1 MDSSLRNENQFE
13 NKDTLNGNRRNVGK
27 KVQSKILLMKITP
40 QNVKNLNGK
49 TSKITSVLE
58 ISGDFNTWTD
68 SINYLRTNSS

>member
-1 MDSSLRNENQFE
+1 
-13 NKDTLNGNRRNVGK
+13 
-27 KVQSKILLMKITP
+27 MKITP

>member
-40 QNVKNLNGK
+40 QNVKNLNG
-49 TSKITSVLE
+49 L
-58 ISGDFNTWTD
+58 
-68 SINYLRTNSS
+68 